1 MAADDIAETISFFE
15 DDSGGDGAISNFGG
29 LNPIYDLGDS
39 IEISAGYL
47 ASPANEA
54 TEEGGIF
61 NAPYG
66 AIALSELILPIYATN
81 LKMQVCP
88 QIVLEQFME
97 WVIVC
102 VEILTLPTH
111 ECGGFL
117 VHRQSLPKQ
126 GKPQHGR

>member
-1 MAADDIAETISFFE
+1 MAADDIAETINFFE

-29 LNPIYDLGDS
+29 LNPISETAEDAGIGIIYELGDS

-61 NAPYG
+61 NAPCG
-66 AIALSELILPIYATN
+66 AIALSELMLPIYATN

-97 WVIVC
+97 WVIVS
-102 VEILTLPTH
+102 VEIARILTRPI
-111 ECGGFL
+111 F
-117 VHRQSLPKQ
+117 
-126 GKPQHGR
+126 